1 MPSTGAYST
10 PAAAIVSRPASMTG
24 RRPTVS
30 MMRPRKGRDA
40 MAPSPKAPTAMPTS
54 RSPPSER
61 ARHQPGQRGHD
72 GAQRDEARECRE
84 RDAGEDAPGLRD
96 RPRHGPKRTASP
108 AVCRATLPSAVRPGA
123 PSEVGRRRS
132 RHLRRLRGR
141 RHRLRELGLAH
152 PAGQGAARPRRV
164 GARPAAARHGH
175 RLAASRCRCPG
186 PSSRAS
192 ARAARSP
199 RRPCWR
205 APGWWSRRPATR
217 SAWRPWPRACSCSA
231 SGSAPG
237 TSR

>member
-54 RSPPSER
+54 RSPPSSGPVTSRGSAGTTAPSEMKPASAANETPAKTRRGCATVR
-61 ARHQPGQRGHD
+61 ATGRSVR
-72 GAQRDEARECRE
+72 RVLTVR
-84 RDAGEDAPGLRD
+84 
-96 RPRHGPKRTASP
+96 
-108 AVCRATLPSAVRPGA
+108 RATLPSAVRARCPQRRR
-123 PSEVGRRRS
+123 RRRS
-132 RHLRRLRGR
+132 RHLRRLRRR
-141 RHRLRELGLAH
+141 RHRLRELGVAH
-152 PAGQGAARPRRV
+152 PAGQGPARPRRV
-164 GARPAAARHGH
+164 GARPAAARD
-175 RLAASRCRCPG
+175 RPSARSSRCRCPG

-199 RRPCWR
+199 RRRCWR
-205 APGWWSRRPATR
+205 APGWSSRRPATR
-217 SAWRPWPRACSCSA
+217 SASRPWPPASSCSA